1 MSSNDVFGTDNF
13 DDLVAAVD
21 SLEGFEES
29 SPYNDLVTEFSGEES
44 TNEEVFIADTIF
56 EEPAEP
62 ALLTEPV
69 FQAAEAEPYVSS
81 DMSAEHIDEED
92 ELYDEFDGLIAASEI
107 CNELHNGQ
115 NTASDNAVDRPVP
128 AHVAAT
134 VEASSKAVF
143 SVRDVSGD
151 IVPQVK
157 APSDG
162 TAPIAAFLENP
173 SWERKKKNIS
183 LHGFAQ
189 RFPALYLVTTA
200 VAAMLGF
207 VYILLFPAMAAYATW
222 NSIEMLNSPFT
233 SNTVMLILAFF
244 SITLFLYLISYKL
257 FDLKFVLPEGITPDE
272 NNASQLLQKIGDI
285 KQEHRIPKIHQIVLT
300 RRHELNVIK
309 IPRFGLPIW
318 SKNVLAIG
326 YPLLQT
332 LAPEQFDSALTRRLI
347 QYSKR
352 RNMIVNWLSFMRR
365 TWCLYATSLKER
377 NGVSDLIHYCFF
389 APFAS
394 FYRNFAVYASQKD
407 ELIADEMALKA
418 CNDRDL
424 LKGAQ
429 TIRITQAMLI
439 QYFWPKLNEALK
451 DNLSAPAHIR
461 PYHNLPSTLKGL
473 LNSENIDAWFIRLSQ
488 EETNPGNPEAPF
500 AKRMEALGHSKV
512 SIPTAFD
519 VSAAN
524 HYFGEQYDE
533 ITDEMDALWTSVV
546 QKALL
551 LENLEDEEEKIQLPF
566 RLSIEAA

>member
-1 MSSNDVFGTDNF
+1 MSSNDVFGSDNF

-21 SLEGFEES
+21 SLEDFAEDSPSLEFNAEFTEEPS
-29 SPYNDLVTEFSGEES
+29 ISQA
-44 TNEEVFIADTIF
+44 FIADTAF
-56 EEPAEP
+56 EDHAEP
-62 ALLTEPV
+62 ALLSESV
-69 FQAAEAEPYVSS
+69 SQFVEGDSFSSSGYVA
-81 DMSAEHIDEED
+81 DGD
-92 ELYDEFDGLIAASEI
+92 ELYDEFDGLEAAAEI
-107 CNELHNGQ
+107 SSALYDEQH
-115 NTASDNAVDRPVP
+115 TSSDYSVEIPIP
-128 AHVAAT
+128 EHVAAN
-134 VEASSKAVF
+134 VEESAKAVF
-143 SVRDVSGD
+143 SAREVSGD
-151 IVPQVK
+151 IVPQNN
-157 APSDG
+157 AQPDE
-162 TAPIAAFLENP
+162 TTTPIAEFLENP
-173 SWERKKKNIS
+173 SWAPKKRSID
-183 LHGFAQ
+183 LHSFSQ
-189 RFPALYLVTTA
+189 RFPTLYLATTA
-200 VAAMLGF
+200 IVAMLGF
-207 VYILLFPAMAAYATW
+207 AYILMIPALAAFATW
-222 NSIEMLNSPFT
+222 NSFEMLNNPFT
-233 SNTVMLILAFF
+233 SNTTLLILAFF
-244 SITLFLYLISYKL
+244 SISLFLYLISYKL
-257 FDLKFVLPEGITPDE
+257 FDLKFILPEGITPDE
-272 NNASQLLQKIGDI
+272 NNAKHLLQKLDEI

-300 RRHELNVIK
+300 RRHELNVLK

-332 LAPEQFDSALTRRLI
+332 LAPEQFDSALSRRLI

-352 RNMIVNWLSFMRR
+352 RNLFVNWLSFMRR

-389 APFAS
+389 APYAS
-394 FYRNFAVYASQKD
+394 FYRNYAVYASQKD
-407 ELIADEMALKA
+407 ELIADAMALNT

-424 LKGAQ
+424 IKGAQ

-461 PYHNLPSTLKGL
+461 PYHNLPATLVGL
-473 LNSENIDAWFIRLSQ
+473 LNSENIDSWFIRLSQ
-488 EETNPGNPEAPF
+488 EETNQANPEAPF
-500 AKRMEALGHSKV
+500 AKRMETMGHSKV

-551 LENLEDEEEKIQLPF
+551 LENLEDEEDEIKLPF